1 MNIPVLQRVLPHVDD
16 HCERHPE
23 KAHTQENMRSPCR
36 SRITLESASSL
47 RELAQDELC
56 YWQRGQR
63 ATSLRQHRGALGP
76 PSASSAFGVGGQV
89 VQLVHRVENITD
101 LHARNRML
109 GHELLQHGVRKRK
122 TRKHA
127 DNSNPKWLHTTQ
139 KRTQKQRHAHTTIN
153 HAQRCTQRS

>member
-47 RELAQDELC
+47 RELAQDELLRIR
-56 YWQRGQR
+56 RGQC
-63 ATSLRQHRGALGP
+63 ATSFRQHRGALGP
-76 PSASSAFGVGGQV
+76 PNASSAFRVGGQV
-89 VQLVHRVENITD
+89 VQNITD
-101 LHARNRML
+101 LPARNRML

-127 DNSNPKWLHTTQ
+127 DNSNPKWLHRKQ
-139 KRTQKQRHAHTTIN
+139 KRPQNRGMH
-153 HAQRCTQRS
+153 TQRLTTHNDVHNEAEHTSK